1 MKALFPFALF
11 LIISVST
18 YAQDTD
24 LPYKAIPEPS
34 KKYTAGTVAART
46 IDGLGFRYYWATEG
60 LTEQNLTYKA
70 NEEGRTIGET
80 LDHIWSLTR
89 ITKNSAIE
97 VASSFD
103 VDASGLSFEE
113 KRKQTLN
120 FIKTASDILKNSS
133 AKDFAKYDMIFQY
146 PDGNSKTYPFW
157 YQLNG
162 PIDDALWHVGQVV
175 LMRRG
180 AGNPFNSKVS
190 VLDGKISN

>member
-1 MKALFPFALF
+1 MKAFFSIAL
-11 LIISVST
+11 LLSVSASI
-18 YAQDTD
+18 YAQNAE
-24 LPYKAIPEPS
+24 LPYKTLPEPP

-60 LTEQNLTYKA
+60 LTEENMSYKA
-70 NEEGRTIGET
+70 NEEGRTIAET

-97 VASSFD
+97 AATTFD

-113 KRKQTLN
+113 KRKQTLT
-120 FIKTASDILKNSS
+120 FIKTTSDILKMSS